1 MLRYINNGVFLA
13 VLMASGSTHATQH
26 ALLIGVSD
34 YTDQR
39 IPDLEGPVNDVDAL
53 RDVLIQNWDFKDEHI
68 SVLLNSDATEANILH
83 AIDTLQHS
91 TAPGDDIII
100 YYSGH
105 GTSASDPDLGAHLN
119 LPDGTGAIV
128 GSDFNPDKLNRKSLN
143 QPANDGLIIG
153 RHEIRPRL
161 QALDVERSV
170 LVIFDACF
178 SGNATREF
186 SSQYTPKNVRRINL
200 STWLKSTDTVDT
212 SDVAATNAAVKNASN
227 SRGWFSKADKAFSYD
242 NIVYFGAAAENQ
254 YAVDF
259 SKAEINAGIVSSI
272 DGKAHGGFTDSLLR
286 ALWAPT
292 DKSTSL
298 SFAQLFNR
306 TVNQFNTWCRVC
318 GHTPVSLP
326 DVQTANHDLMGR
338 TILSTD
344 ILLAYDPGYDA
355 TSEPALQEALIVDT
369 QLTDDT
375 LAMKSLLPLKSVD
388 LNELVNQESPDVY
401 FEQTSHHLNA
411 LSADG
416 QLIRQLAV
424 DTDSIDMTRWL
435 EGRQW
440 LKRRMARDLVSEN
453 GNLHVSF
460 RHPMAG
466 NRVIEGESLY
476 FNIHTSV
483 DAKLLALVLNANSE
497 LSLLYPINE
506 RERQTTLQ
514 AQSVKR
520 IPDSGEAQIQVTP
533 PWGTDTVLFYTLPP
547 DHALDTAL
555 EQLSTSASIPFDHPA
570 LNAVESILEDSQ
582 IPNAAATVR
591 VVSGPAP

>member
-1 MLRYINNGVFLA
+1 MLLV
-13 VLMASGSTHATQH
+13 SGYTHATQH

-39 IPDLEGPVNDVDAL
+39 IPDLEGPVNDVNAL
-53 RDVLIQNWDFKDEHI
+53 RDVLIRNWQFEEQNV
-68 SVLLNSDATEANILH
+68 SVLLNSHATEANILR
-83 AIDTLQHS
+83 AIDSLQHN

-105 GTSASDPDLGAHLN
+105 GTSASDPDLGAHIN

-128 GSDFNPDKLNRKSLN
+128 GSDFDPDKLKRKSLN
-143 QPANDGLIIG
+143 KPANDGLLVG

-161 QALDVERSV
+161 QALDADRSV

-186 SSQYTPKNVRRINL
+186 SSQYTPNNVRRINL
-200 STWLKSTDTVDT
+200 GNWLQNTETVYA
-212 SDVAATNAAVKNASN
+212 SDAPAKDAQATNAGANRS
-227 SRGWFSKADKAFSYD
+227 WFSRADKVFSYD

-259 SKAEINAGIVSSI
+259 SKADIEAGIVRSI

-286 ALWAPT
+286 ALWAPINT
-292 DKSTSL
+292 STSI

-326 DVQTANHDLMGR
+326 EVQTASHDLMGR
-338 TILSTD
+338 TILSTEL
-344 ILLAYDPGYDA
+344 LLAYDAGYDA
-355 TSEPALQEALIVDT
+355 TSEPALQDTLIVDT
-369 QLTDDT
+369 QLAGNT
-375 LAMKSLLPLKSVD
+375 LAMKSLLPRRSVD
-388 LNELVNQESPDVY
+388 LSELVNPASPDVY
-401 FEQTSHHLNA
+401 FEQTQHHINA
-411 LSADG
+411 FSADG
-416 QLIRQLAV
+416 QLINQLGI
-424 DTDSIDMTRWL
+424 DTDNNEMTRWL

-440 LKRRMARDLVSEN
+440 LKRRMARDLANEN

-466 NRVIEGESLY
+466 NRVVEGESLY
-476 FNIHTSV
+476 FTIHTSV
-483 DAKLLALVLNANSE
+483 DAKLMVLVLNANSE
-497 LSLLYPINE
+497 LSLLYPINT
-506 RERQTTLQ
+506 RERQSVLP
-514 AQSVKR
+514 AQSIKR
-520 IPDSGEAQIQVTP
+520 IPGNGEAQIQVTP
-533 PWGTDTVLFYTLPP
+533 PWGTDSVLFYALPP
-547 DHALDTAL
+547 EHTVQRAL
-555 EQLSTSASIPFDHPA
+555 ENLATLGTIPFDHPA
-570 LNAVESILEDSQ
+570 LHAVESILENSQ
-582 IPNAAATVR
+582 IPNAAATIR